1 MLTVIFTENRKP
13 EEWNYKTK
21 VLNAKPQNLNNTTAM
36 KVTLTNKKRVD
47 VHKNVIV

>member
-21 VLNAKPQNLNNTTAM
+21 VLNTKPQRHYCYESDAD
-36 KVTLTNKKRVD
+36 KYVD